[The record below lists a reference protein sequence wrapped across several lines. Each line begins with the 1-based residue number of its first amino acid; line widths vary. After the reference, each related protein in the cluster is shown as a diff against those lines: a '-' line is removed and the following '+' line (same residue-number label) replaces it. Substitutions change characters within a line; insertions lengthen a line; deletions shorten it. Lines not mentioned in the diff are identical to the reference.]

1 MKSLNI
7 KTVVLILLT
16 LISSFESIAQ
26 LNEEMVKIVNDYKN
40 HKISFEEYSNAFM
53 QNVRNEARKNINSRE
68 TKNNSSD
75 FDQNQSNFSG
85 STEGNYYNN
94 ENYQS
99 KPKTTQA
106 NTAKVYSFDPEAT
119 NFDRFENSPCYD
131 EIGFNPTWD
140 LTSLEKRYC
149 DCENEK
155 NLKTAM
161 NVLYILAFAAVIIGV
176 FYFSRKKRT

>member
-1 MKSLNI
+1 MKKNKLLFLFLLPCMLGFAQTEYFNPLDELGSGYGNRDIPAI
-7 KTVVLILLT
+7 KDHEINFP
-16 LISSFESIAQ
+16 SS
-26 LNEEMVKIVNDYKN
+26 NEE
-40 HKISFEEYSNAFM
+40 
-53 QNVRNEARKNINSRE
+53 VRPA
-68 TKNNSSD
+68 NSSSKVNRKVSSEEIHND
-75 FDQNQSNFSG
+75 FEQELRAIEQTSQVSQVSQVSQD
-85 STEGNYYNN
+85 NN
-94 ENYQS
+94 EY
-99 KPKTTQA
+99 
-106 NTAKVYSFDPEAT
+106 AKVSSFDPEAT